1 MRVPQMDSIE
11 QAILYIENFHQP
23 GTGKIL
29 VKTLGVRELDEE
41 ELLGWAFDFEGEF
54 SPKTENVDSPPQN
67 EPEWY
72 EPYLYFHLLPSGNYA
87 FCQISTIPNTG
98 GDSIGMFSHCL
109 IVSPR
114 LLRAFH
120 NNILSLYHSLTAR
133 SDFVFL
139 SAEQLDDFTSVMLS
153 PIPIGVRHTPVV
165 DTNLIEVIC
174 DYPGVTIFSQ
184 LVSSSIS
191 SVCTIFTWLTPSIQL
206 INGLI
211 QCLPIALRPELSF
224 ATSLH
229 FSAVRPLRLIAVH
242 ENSLIARNVCRQYA
256 IPFLHLI
263 HLDENTLREKV
274 TSRYDWGVWIYRLL
288 TSARYDLLLHCLQ
301 DRLKNNAFETR
312 CDSPDWYALN
322 HLGQLLLNGFDQTGE
337 FVFPN
342 EFQDET
348 QDEQPVSWDDIDEN
362 DPVVIRRDSSH
373 TRFSDNVDHNITGI
387 PEIFPDNTLPG
398 NALDDNV
405 FEEIQKQILQ
415 PLLTDSST
423 ESKANPM
430 SQRRLTQ
437 QFPQYEYELRRIDSL
452 VARSLF
458 GDQMAL
464 ETLEESWQQLR
475 KRMTYEQA
483 GVIRETYIHLVQSI
497 IVQPRDPEFPKPAK
511 RSLDSLDVLSI
522 FMRE

>member
-1 MRVPQMDSIE
+1 MDSIE

-29 VKTLGVRELDEE
+29 AQTPGVCELDEE
-41 ELLGWAFDFEGEF
+41 ELLGWAFDFEGEL
-54 SPKTENVDSPPQN
+54 SGKTESVYSLSQN

-72 EPYLYFHLLPSGNYA
+72 EPYLYFHPLPSGNYA
-87 FCQISTIPNTG
+87 LCQISTILDTG
-98 GDSIGMFSHCL
+98 KNSIGMFSHCL

-120 NNILSLYHSLTAR
+120 NNILSLYRSLTAR
-133 SDFVFL
+133 SDFAFS
-139 SAEQLDDFTSVMLS
+139 SAERSDDFTPVTLS
-153 PIPIGVRHTPVV
+153 PIPIGVRHTPIVE
-165 DTNLIEVIC
+165 TNLIEAIC
-174 DYPGVTIFSQ
+174 DCPGAAIFSQ
-184 LVSSSIS
+184 LVSSSIN

-229 FSAVRPLRLIAVH
+229 FSAARPLRLIAIH
-242 ENSLIARNVCRQYA
+242 ENSQVARNVCRQYA

-263 HLDENTLREKV
+263 HLDENTLREKI
-274 TSRYDWGVWIYRLL
+274 TSQRDWGVWIYRLL
-288 TSARYDLLLHCLQ
+288 IKDRCDLLLHCLQ
-301 DRLKNNAFETR
+301 DRLKYKAFETR
-312 CDSPDWYALN
+312 CGSPDWYALN
-322 HLGQLLLNGFDQTGE
+322 HLGRILLDGFDQTGE
-337 FVFPN
+337 FVFPG
-342 EFQDET
+342 EFRDET
-348 QDEQPVSWDDIDEN
+348 RDEQPVSWDDTNEN
-362 DPVVIRRDSSH
+362 DPVVIRGDFSH
-373 TRFSDNVDHNITGI
+373 TRFLGNVDHDETGI

-398 NALDDNV
+398 NVLDDNV

-415 PLLTDSST
+415 PQLTDTST
-423 ESKANPM
+423 ESKASPM
-430 SQRRLTQ
+430 SQRRLTR
-437 QFPQYEYELRRIDSL
+437 QFPQYEYELRRMDSL

-464 ETLEESWQQLR
+464 EALEESWQQLR
-475 KRMTYEQA
+475 KRLTLEQT

-497 IVQPRDPEFPKPAK
+497 IVQPRDPEYPKPAK

-522 FMRE
+522 FLRE

>member
-1 MRVPQMDSIE
+1 MDSIE
-11 QAILYIENFHQP
+11 QTILYIENFHQP

-29 VKTLGVRELDEE
+29 AKTPGLRELDEE
-41 ELLGWAFDFEGEF
+41 ELLGWAFDFEGEL
-54 SPKTENVDSPPQN
+54 SGKTEDADSPPKA

-72 EPYLYFHLLPSGNYA
+72 EPYLYFHPLPSGNYA
-87 FCQISTIPNTG
+87 LCQISTIPNTNK
-98 GDSIGMFSHCL
+98 DSIGMFSHCL

-120 NNILSLYHSLTAR
+120 NNILSLYRSLTAR
-133 SDFVFL
+133 SDFAFS
-139 SAEQLDDFTSVMLS
+139 SAERLDDLTSVALS
-153 PIPIGVRHTPVV
+153 PIPIGVRYTPMVE
-165 DTNLIEVIC
+165 TNLIEAIC
-174 DYPGVTIFSQ
+174 DYPGAATFSQ
-184 LVSSSIS
+184 LVSSSIN

-211 QCLPIALRPELSF
+211 QCLPITLRPELSF

-229 FSAVRPLRLIAVH
+229 FSAARPLRLITVH
-242 ENSLIARNVCRQYA
+242 ENSQVARNICRQYA
-256 IPFLHLI
+256 IPFLHLF
-263 HLDENTLREKV
+263 HLDENTLREKI
-274 TSRYDWGVWIYRLL
+274 TSQRDWGAWIYRLL
-288 TSARYDLLLHCLQ
+288 TSDRCDLLLHCLQ
-301 DRLKNNAFETR
+301 DRLKFKTFETR
-312 CDSPDWYALN
+312 CGSPDWYALN
-322 HLGQLLLNGFDQTGE
+322 HLGQLLFDGFDQTSE
-337 FVFPN
+337 FVFLS
-342 EFQDET
+342 EFHDET
-348 QDEQPVSWDDIDEN
+348 QDEQPVSWNDIDEN
-362 DPVVIRRDSSH
+362 DPVVIRGDFSH
-373 TRFSDNVDHNITGI
+373 TQFLGNADHDETGM

-398 NALDDNV
+398 NVLEDNV

-423 ESKANPM
+423 ESEASPM

-437 QFPQYEYELRRIDSL
+437 KFPQYEYELRRLDSL

-475 KRMTYEQA
+475 KRLTTEQS

-522 FMRE
+522 FLRE